1 MKKILL
7 LVTAAVLLSSC
18 EIPGFGSP
26 AKTSETQISKSK
38 NNKIVFKNNKIVLSH
53 NYELVS
59 VEEFKNRLNTLDQ
72 DSKFKTIA
80 FDQLAEIEAKQTDFE
95 IFVDRG
101 NVANHVFVYSTNFVV
116 FDDYLAAKY
125 VAKLNNELKDES
137 LKQEVR
143 YKRIHGRYFFTNE
156 AKVVKLKYVKAHKK
170 ERRFQTEYT
179 VASKSGGMALLVSNV
194 DGIDFEE
201 NLKRFLN

>member
-1 MKKILL
+1 M
-7 LVTAAVLLSSC
+7 
-18 EIPGFGSP
+18 
-26 AKTSETQISKSK
+26 
-38 NNKIVFKNNKIVLSH
+38 
-53 NYELVS
+53 
-59 VEEFKNRLNTLDQ
+59 
-72 DSKFKTIA
+72 
-80 FDQLAEIEAKQTDFE
+80 
-95 IFVDRG
+95 DRG

-201 NLKRFLN
+201 NLKNSPKTKVIPLSYTLFIPMSVIPPLLHDKTSVYVILITVMICK

>member
-7 LVTAAVLLSSC
+7 LLTAAALLSSC
-18 EIPGFGSP
+18 EIPGFGEKSST
-26 AKTSETQISKSK
+26 TSAEISKSK
-38 NNKIVFKNNKIVLSH
+38 NNKIVFKNNKIVLSS

-59 VEEFKNRLNTLDQ
+59 VEEFKNRLNALPK
-72 DSKFKTIA
+72 DSKFRGIA
-80 FDQLAEIEAKQTDFE
+80 LDQLQEIEAKETEFE
-95 IFVDRG
+95 VFADKN
-101 NVANHVFVYSTNFVV
+101 NVANHVFVYATNFIV

-137 LKQEVR
+137 NKQEVR

-179 VASKSGGMALLVSNV
+179 VASKTGGMALLVSNV
-194 DGIDFEE
+194 NGVDFEE